1 VRGARSLPPRFVT
14 SIISIIIMCD
24 FIRFSVHTRALVST
38 AGAVLCGLVLTS
50 GIFAATI
57 RATQAAA
64 DGRIFV
70 VNVDGAISVAAA
82 RQISRVVDQAKKES
96 ATAIVVRLDTPGG
109 LVSATRDIIRD
120 MIAAPV
126 PIIVY
131 VAPSGARA
139 ASAGTFIV
147 YASHLAAMAPGTNLG
162 AATPIQ
168 MGSLPGAP
176 QQKDEKKSNEPT
188 AAERKAINDVVAFL
202 RSLAQLRGRDLDF
215 AERAVREAATLTA
228 DEARKQGVI
237 EIVAG
242 DVNDLLVQADG
253 RKVTVGGQQRTLSTR
268 GASVATVEPDWRTKL
283 LGVIADPNIAF
294 ILLLVGIYGLLFEFW
309 NPGVFF
315 PGVLGG
321 ICLLLALIALSVLP
335 VQYGALGLLLLGIA
349 LMAGEAF
356 TPGIGALGIGGLVA
370 FIVGSFFLF
379 DPEGSTIDFGVSIPV
394 IIGAAITSAGLTF
407 AVIGAA
413 MKARRRPAVT
423 GAEEMIESRG
433 KVVDWQAGRG
443 NIRVHGEIWSAR
455 SDREL
460 KSGDS
465 VRVIRREGLTLIVEP
480 E

>member
-1 VRGARSLPPRFVT
+1 MRP
-14 SIISIIIMCD
+14 
-24 FIRFSVHTRALVST
+24 LVAT
-38 AGAVLCGLVLTS
+38 GLVAFRVLVLTL
-50 GIFAATI
+50 GIFAAAI
-57 RATQAAA
+57 GAAPA
-64 DGRIFV
+64 APGDRVLV
-70 VNVDGAISVAAA
+70 VNIDGAISVAAA
-82 RQISRVVDQAKKES
+82 RQLARAIDQAKKEN

-120 MIAAPV
+120 MIASPI

-168 MGSLPGAP
+168 MGGIPGVP
-176 QQKDEKKSNEPT
+176 QQKDEKKSSEPS
-188 AAERKAINDVVAFL
+188 AAERKAMNDVVALL

-215 AERAVREAATLTA
+215 AEKAVREAATLTA
-228 DEARKQGVI
+228 DEAKKQGVV

-242 DVNDLLVQADG
+242 SVDDLLAQADG
-253 RKVTVGGQQRTLSTR
+253 RTVTVGSEQRSLSTR
-268 GASVATVEPDWRTKL
+268 GAAVTTVEPDWRTKL

-294 ILLLVGIYGLLFEFW
+294 ILLLIGVYGLLFEFW
-309 NPGVFF
+309 SPGAVL

-335 VQYGALGLLLLGIA
+335 VQYGALALLLLGIA
-349 LMAGEAF
+349 MMVGEAF
-356 TPGIGALGIGGLVA
+356 TPGVGVLGIGGLVA
-370 FIVGSFFLF
+370 FLVGSFFLF
-379 DPEGSTIDFGVSIPV
+379 EPEGSTIDFGVSIPI
-394 IIGAAITSAGLTF
+394 IIGAAIASAGLTF
-407 AVIGAA
+407 AVVGAA
-413 MKARRRPAVT
+413 IKARRRPAAT
-423 GAEEMIESRG
+423 GAEEMIDSRG
-433 KVVDWQAGRG
+433 NVVDWQAGRG

-455 SDREL
+455 SDKEL
-460 KSGDS
+460 KPGDC

>member
-1 VRGARSLPPRFVT
+1 MGSAAFGALLLIV
-14 SIISIIIMCD
+14 
-24 FIRFSVHTRALVST
+24 
-38 AGAVLCGLVLTS
+38 
-50 GIFAATI
+50 GIFAA
-57 RATQAAA
+57 ATGAAQAPPGG
-64 DGRIFV
+64 GRVLV
-70 VNVDGAISVAAA
+70 VNIDGAIGVATS
-82 RQISRVVDQAKKES
+82 RQLSRVIDQAKTES
-96 ATAIVVRLDTPGG
+96 ATAILIRLDTPGG
-109 LVSATRDIIRD
+109 LVSATRDIVRD

-168 MGSLPGAP
+168 MGGLPGMP

-215 AERAVREAATLTA
+215 AEKAVREAATLTA
-228 DEARKQGVI
+228 EEARQQRVV

-242 DVNDLLVQADG
+242 SVNDVLAQADG
-253 RKVTVGGQQRTLSTR
+253 RSVAVDGEQRTLSTR
-268 GASVATVEPDWRTKL
+268 GAAVIAVEPDWRTKL
-283 LGVIADPNIAF
+283 LGIITDPNIAF
-294 ILLLVGIYGLLFEFW
+294 ILLLLGVYGLLFEFW
-309 NPGVFF
+309 NPGSFF

-349 LMAGEAF
+349 LMLGEAF
-356 TPGIGALGIGGLVA
+356 TPGIGVLGLGGLAA
-370 FIVGSFFLF
+370 FLIGSFFLF
-379 DPEGSTIDFGVSIPV
+379 EPEGSTIDFGVSIPT
-394 IIGAAITSAGLTF
+394 ILGGAITSAGLTF
-407 AVIGAA
+407 VIIGAA
-413 MKARRRPAVT
+413 MKARQRPAVT
-423 GAEEMIESRG
+423 GAEAMIGSRG
-433 KVVDWQAGRG
+433 EVVDWQAGRG
-443 NIRVHGEIWSAR
+443 NIRVHGEIWSAC
-455 SDREL
+455 SDKEL

-465 VRVIRREGLTLIVEP
+465 ARVVRREGLTLIVEP